1 MRIPRWI
8 AGVTAMLLVL
18 GCARDRDADRTGIL
32 PVGGTPVLEAALQ
45 RALHG
50 AEPGGAV
57 LVVLW
62 TIQSPPPLALQDL
75 SKRWAPHGLV
85 ALGVCVEA
93 VPESP
98 RDRALDRV
106 RTWQRRGRPGIP
118 SIVFDGDAASL
129 ARTIPDALPSPGI
142 VLLDAQGKRIWSGE
156 GFGETDT
163 LEGMLQAHLGEPN
176 VAGGDDGCT
185 CARALSA
192 GSRAGW
198 VGGLRLR
205 SS

>member
-8 AGVTAMLLVL
+8 TAVMAMLLVF
-18 GCARDRDADRTGIL
+18 GCARDRDAERTGMI
-32 PVGGTPVLEAALQ
+32 PVGGTPVLETALQ

-50 AEPGGAV
+50 AEPGGVV

-62 TIQSPPPLALQDL
+62 TIQNPPPLELQDL

-85 ALGVCVEA
+85 TLGVCVEA

-129 ARTIPDALPSPGI
+129 ARTIPDAMPSPGI
-142 VLLDAQGKRIWSGE
+142 VLLDAQGKPIWSGE

-176 VAGGDDGCT
+176 VARADDGCS
-185 CARALSA
+185 CARAVSA
-192 GSRAGW
+192 ASRGGWAG
-198 VGGLRLR
+198 GRLPR